1 MNIHQMSVQYDERQ
15 DRLSLRMSNQDNQEF
30 RLWLTRAMTLRLL
43 PHLQASVVRLEAR
56 DPQVMATDTTAQQ
69 MLADLKRE
77 KFLEK
82 ADFSTPFV
90 SENRNLPLGETPML
104 VTDVQLT
111 LHNSGSLILLFQ
123 DKSGDS
129 ASGASCE
136 FNLRA
141 ALLHGL
147 LHLIEQSLKKAQWQ
161 QPDFSQRTEQVES
174 PQSERFSYRH

>member
-15 DRLSLRMSNQDNQEF
+15 DRLSLRVSNQDNQEF

-77 KFLEK
+77 KFLAK

-90 SENRNLPLGETPML
+90 SENRKLPLGETPML
-104 VTDVQLT
+104 VTDVQLN
-111 LHNSGSLILLFQ
+111 LHNSGGFVLLFR
-123 DKSGDS
+123 DKLGDMSS
-129 ASGASCE
+129 AAHCYVP
-136 FNLRA
+136 F
-141 ALLHGL
+141 
-147 LHLIEQSLKKAQWQ
+147 
-161 QPDFSQRTEQVES
+161 
-174 PQSERFSYRH
+174 